1 MGDKLVTVKVYEG
14 ICCAPANHCSI
25 QSGQSPLSF
34 TNHFTALEKKE
45 GNYSRADGTNP
56 LENPLTVP
64 FTNGAQGFL
73 NVDWVTLWFIG

>member
-25 QSGQSPLSF
+25 RSGQSLSPSQII
-34 TNHFTALEKKE
+34 FTALKKK

-73 NVDWVTLWFIG
+73 NVDWVTV